1 MKSIVQ
7 LAQAKITQGVA
18 DTVTGNDKLIQ
29 AIMEYTKSFN
39 RNDSSTKELFC
50 MLLSLHR
57 TTKDKSQLM
66 LQLGEMYN
74 KLSNGNMK
82 IVSNLKEVTKLA
94 SNANDNKVIIKLDM
108 SYYYN
113 IKEAIKLFNV
123 ASTIKDEEKRNECLS
138 VLRKELFECYNKD
151 KDTMIS
157 YNNKV
162 SSKIKELRKRYNFVD
177 IDGVTV
183 ITTLKGKI
191 DKLSHDELMEL
202 SAYITTKL

>member
-1 MKSIVQ
+1 MKSIVAM
-7 LAQAKITQGVA
+7 AQTKVVSVVSQSINS
-18 DTVTGNDKLIQ
+18 NDKLIN

-39 RNDSSTKELFC
+39 RNDSSTKDLFC

-82 IVSNLKEVTKLA
+82 IVSNLKEVTNLA
-94 SNANDNKVIIKLDM
+94 DKANSNKVVIKLDM
-108 SYYYN
+108 AYFYN
-113 IKEAIKLFNV
+113 IKEAIKIME
-123 ASTIKDEEKRNECLS
+123 ASSLITD
-138 VLRKELFECYNKD
+138 VTRKEEVQSDIRKSLFGCYSKES
-151 KDTMIS
+151 DTMIS

-183 ITTLKGKI
+183 ISTLKGKI
-191 DKLSHDELMEL
+191 DKLSHDELVEL
-202 SAYITTKL
+202 QSYITTKL

>member
-7 LAQAKITQGVA
+7 LAQAKATQAISNEVNS
-18 DTVTGNDKLIQ
+18 NDKLIN

-39 RNDSSTKELFC
+39 RNDSSTKDLFC

-108 SYYYN
+108 SYFYN

-123 ASTIKDEEKRNECLS
+123 ASQIKDNDKKEECLTDI
-138 VLRKELFECYNKD
+138 RKALFECYNKD
-151 KDTMIS
+151 NDTMIS

-162 SSKIKELRKRYNFVD
+162 SSKIKELRQKYNFID

-191 DKLSHDELMEL
+191 DKLTKEELIEL

>member
-1 MKSIVQ
+1 MKSIVA
-7 LAQAKITQGVA
+7 LAQDKQKQGV
-18 DTVTGNDKLIQ
+18 TISVTNNDKLIQ

-39 RNDSSTKELFC
+39 RNDASAKDLFC

-57 TTKDKSQLM
+57 TTKDKGQL
-66 LQLGEMYN
+66 LLSLGDIYN
-74 KLSNGNMK
+74 RVSNGNMK
-82 IVSNLKEVTKLA
+82 IVSNLKEITKLA

-138 VLRKELFECYNKD
+138 TLRKELFECYNKES
-151 KDTMIS
+151 DTMIS

-162 SSKIKELRKRYNFVD
+162 SSKIKELRTRYNFVD

-191 DKLSHDELMEL
+191 DKLSHDELVEL
-202 SAYITTKL
+202 QSYITSKL

>member
-1 MKSIVQ
+1 MKTIVQ
-7 LAQAKITQGVA
+7 LAQAKATQAISNEVNS
-18 DTVTGNDKLIQ
+18 NDKLIN

-39 RNDSSTKELFC
+39 RNDSSTKDLFC

-94 SNANDNKVIIKLDM
+94 DKANSNKVVIKLDM
-108 SYYYN
+108 AYFYN
-113 IKEAIKLFNV
+113 IKEAIKIME
-123 ASTIKDEEKRNECLS
+123 ASSLINDVT
-138 VLRKELFECYNKD
+138 RKEMVQSDIRKSLFECYIKEN
-151 KDTMIS
+151 DTMIS

-162 SSKIKELRKRYNFVD
+162 TSKIKELRKKHNMVD
-177 IDGVTV
+177 IDGVTI

-191 DKLSHDELMEL
+191 DKLSYDELVEL

>member
-7 LAQAKITQGVA
+7 LAQAKATQAISNEVNS
-18 DTVTGNDKLIQ
+18 NDKLIN

-39 RNDSSTKELFC
+39 RNDSSTKDLFC

-94 SNANDNKVIIKLDM
+94 DKANSNKVVIKLDM
-108 SYYYN
+108 AYFYN
-113 IKEAIKLFNV
+113 IKEAIKIME
-123 ASTIKDEEKRNECLS
+123 ASSLINDVT
-138 VLRKELFECYNKD
+138 RKEVVQSDIRKSLFECYIKD
-151 KDTMIS
+151 TDTMIS

-162 SSKIKELRKRYNFVD
+162 TSKIKELRQKHNMVD
-177 IDGVTV
+177 IDGHTV

-191 DKLSHDELMEL
+191 DKLTKEELLEL
-202 SAYITTKL
+202 SDYITTKL

>member
-1 MKSIVQ
+1 MKTIVQ
-7 LAQAKITQGVA
+7 LAQAKATQAIEVNSNG
-18 DTVTGNDKLIQ
+18 KLIN

-39 RNDSSTKELFC
+39 RNDSSTKDLFC

-94 SNANDNKVIIKLDM
+94 DKANVNKVVIKLDM
-108 SYYYN
+108 AYFYN
-113 IKEAIKLFNV
+113 IKEAIKIME
-123 ASTIKDEEKRNECLS
+123 ASSLINDVT
-138 VLRKELFECYNKD
+138 RKEEVQSDIRKSLFACYTKES
-151 KDTMIS
+151 DTMIS
-157 YNNKV
+157 YNNKL
-162 SSKIKELRKRYNFVD
+162 SSKIKELRQKHNMVD
-177 IDGVTV
+177 IDGVTI

-191 DKLSHDELMEL
+191 DKLSHDELVEL